1 MSFETISNL
10 IFMKLIIFAGGIGTR
25 LWPLSRENS
34 PKQFDRIFNGRS
46 TLELAIGRVAPIFGL
61 ENIFIQTQA
70 KYKKIVEDQV
80 PGLPKENIILEPERR
95 NLGPAVCLA
104 MLHLKKKNYSGP
116 IAILWSDHLMER
128 VEEFVGAL
136 RFGEKLIELEPNRFV
151 FLGERPRFANNN
163 LGWVR
168 TGAKAGD
175 IDQADYYGFAG
186 WKYKPGIAECDEM
199 YKSGEY
205 FWNPGYF
212 ITSVDFLID
221 QYKQLAPGIFKA
233 VSSGDYARAEKT
245 HFDEAIIEK
254 VDLSNAVVLKTNMG
268 WSDPG
273 TLYALKEALHENSQ
287 ANVVKGLSSLLDT
300 EDSLIYNLE
309 AGKLIAGVGLK
320 GMVIVNT
327 PDALIVAPKNEVVKI
342 TKLIDQMKLEG
353 LDKYL

>member
-1 MSFETISNL
+1 
-10 IFMKLIIFAGGIGTR
+10 MKLIIFAGGIGTR

-34 PKQFDRIFNGRS
+34 PKQFDKIFNGQS
-46 TLELAIGRVAPIFGL
+46 TLELAVARVAPVFGL
-61 ENIFIQTQA
+61 KNIIIQTQA
-70 KYKKIVEDQV
+70 KYKNIVLEQV
-80 PGLPKENIILEPERR
+80 PNLPPDNIILEPERR

-104 MLHLKKKNYSGP
+104 MLHLKKNNYGGP

-128 VEEFVGAL
+128 VKEFVGAL
-136 RFGEKLIELEPNRFV
+136 SLGEKLIKLNPKRFV

-163 LGWVR
+163 LGWV
-168 TGAKAGD
+168 KAGEKAGE
-175 IDQADYYGFAG
+175 IEAEDYYNFAG
-186 WKYKPGIAECDEM
+186 WKYKPEIAECDEM

-212 ITSVDFLID
+212 ITSVDFLIE
-221 QYKQLAPGIFKA
+221 QYKILAPKIYRA
-233 VSSGDYARAEKT
+233 VSSGDYGQAEKA

-273 TLYALKEALHENSQ
+273 TLYALKEALHKNSQ
-287 ANVVKGLSSLLDT
+287 ANVIKGLNALLET

-309 AGKLIAGVGLK
+309 DDKLIAGVGLK

-342 TKLIDQMKLEG
+342 TKLINQMKSDG